1 MSENGRALKI
11 GTGLAYLMA
20 TGTVLGWSIGVVIGR
35 GIFETTPPV
44 GLSFWRWFI
53 TALCLV
59 PFVVPRWKTEGPLV
73 FKAWKTIAAM
83 GMFMLGASTISMLS
97 VNYTTATNVSL
108 VNAGQ
113 PLTTA
118 LIAWIIFKDKLSTIQ
133 SLGIV
138 LGAVGIVAM
147 VSRADFT
154 VLQSLEFNTGD
165 LLMLIAIVGYG
176 SYANTLRT
184 IPHELGLTVLM
195 FSVTMAGC
203 IELLPFYIYET
214 FTYMPMPTNWV
225 TVGWVAVLAVVTSLF
240 PIYWWNAA
248 VSTVGVNRSAIFVN
262 LMPVFGAALAIFFL
276 DEQLYLYHVL
286 GAGLVFLGILLVV
299 RGHQMKSS

>member
-1 MSENGRALKI
+1 LLENGRALNI

-20 TGTVLGWSIGVVIGR
+20 TGTVLGWSIGIVIGR
-35 GIFETTPPV
+35 GIFETTPPI

-59 PFVVPRWKTEGPLV
+59 PWVIPRWKAEAPFV
-73 FKAWKTIAAM
+73 FKAWKKIAAM
-83 GMFMLGASTISMLS
+83 GLFMIGASTISMLS

-118 LIAWIIFKDKLSTIQ
+118 LIAWLVFKDKLSPLQTF
-133 SLGIV
+133 GIV

-147 VSRADFT
+147 VSRADLG
-154 VLQSLEFNTGD
+154 VLQSLAFNAGD

-184 IPHELGLTVLM
+184 VPHELGLTVLM
-195 FSVTMAGC
+195 FTVTMAGC
-203 IELLPFYIYET
+203 IEMLPFYIYESL
-214 FTYMPMPTNWV
+214 TYMPMPTNW
-225 TVGWVAVLAVVTSLF
+225 TTIGWVAVLAIVTSLF

-248 VSTVGVNRSAIFVN
+248 VSVVGVNRSAIFVN
-262 LMPVFGAALAIFFL
+262 LLPVFGATLAIVFL

-286 GAGLVFLGILLVV
+286 GTGLVFLGILAVV
-299 RGHQMKSS
+299 RGHQKMPS